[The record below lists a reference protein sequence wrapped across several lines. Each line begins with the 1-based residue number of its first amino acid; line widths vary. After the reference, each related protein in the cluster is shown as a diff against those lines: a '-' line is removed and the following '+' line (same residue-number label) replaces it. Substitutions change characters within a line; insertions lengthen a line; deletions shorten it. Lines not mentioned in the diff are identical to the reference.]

1 MNDNVGL
8 YTIHNGRIME
18 SNAEVAVDTSAGKTA
33 YEVIRI
39 INGVPLFY
47 EDHYMRMKE
56 TLRNI
61 GADLEMTGEQMADS
75 IKTLLKANKICM
87 CNIMVIVSGEG
98 KDQNH
103 IIYVKKSSYPTK
115 EEADAGVKTGLF
127 KIERKNPNAKL
138 INQSYKDAVAKKIND
153 GGFYE
158 VLLVDSQGRITE
170 GSRSNAFFVV
180 EGDVWTA
187 PGDAVLKGVTRK
199 YVFEACRRAGCRV
212 VERFMDAESIS
223 RAEGAFLSG
232 TSIKVLPIAAV
243 DNIALNSPKNPAIAS
258 IRREYDMLLEKYID
272 ENVKYW

>member
-8 YTIHNGRIME
+8 YMIHNSRIVV
-18 SNAEVAVDTSAGKTA
+18 SNAEVAIDTSAGKTA

-47 EDHYMRMKE
+47 EDHYNRMKE
-56 TLRNI
+56 TLKTI
-61 GADLEMTGEQMADS
+61 GTDLKMTKEQMADI
-75 IKTLLKANKICM
+75 IKTLLKANKLYV
-87 CNIMVIVSGEG
+87 CNIMVIVSEAG

-103 IIYVKKSSYPTK
+103 IIYIKKHSYPTN

-127 KIERKNPNAKL
+127 EIERKNPNAKI

-170 GSRSNAFFVV
+170 GSRSNAFFVIN
-180 EGDVWTA
+180 GAIWTA
-187 PGDAVLKGVTRK
+187 PGEAVLKGVTRK
-199 YVFEACRRAGCRV
+199 YVFEACRRTGCEV
-212 VERFMDAESIS
+212 VERFVDAGSIS

-232 TSIKVLPIAAV
+232 TSIKVLPIATV
-243 DNIALNSPKNPAIAS
+243 DNIALDSPKSPVVAA